1 MSALTVGP
9 GQQCPTKAVA
19 GTAAQDADTAAVM
32 AGADTDDF
40 VEVHDAPPLCVDLD
54 GTLIRSDMLIEGVL
68 ASVTTALLYRAVLGL
83 RSGNRA
89 EFKRAVAA
97 SSQFDPALLPY
108 NDRLLA
114 FLREQKEL
122 GRRLVL
128 VTAADTTVAHRI
140 ATHLGLFEEVLAS
153 DGSRNLKG
161 QHKCKALI
169 ERFGQGGFS
178 YVGDSRADLHVWR
191 AARTGVLVNTRPAV
205 AAAARDLV
213 VIEAVFSDG
222 GARWR
227 ALLRA
232 MRPHQWT
239 KNLLVFV
246 PLFVSGAQF
255 DWPGISAATLAFV
268 AFSLT
273 ASGIYL
279 LNDLADLAA
288 DRKHP
293 RKRRRPFASGAL
305 PIQLGLAAAGSAVAS
320 GLALAW
326 ASGIAAL
333 IALYALLSVS
343 YSIKLKELPLV
354 DVFMLA
360 ALYSIRLVAG
370 GEASGH
376 RVSLWLFAFSS
387 FLFLSLALVKR
398 AGELAAPSESGSRL
412 ARRGYHVSD
421 IVILQMFGTSSAVAA
436 SVVLTL
442 FIQNEAKELSYA
454 SPGLLWGIVPLVLF
468 WQCRIWLST
477 ARGYMHDDPIVY
489 AAKDWVS
496 WIVALVSFGLMIAA
510 RTFT

>member
-1 MSALTVGP
+1 MSSDPGRPAFCAVG
-9 GQQCPTKAVA
+9 
-19 GTAAQDADTAAVM
+19 
-32 AGADTDDF
+32 
-40 VEVHDAPPLCVDLD
+40 APPLCVDLD

-68 ASVTTALLYRAVLGL
+68 ASVVNPLLYRALLGL

-89 EFKRAVAA
+89 AFKRAVAA
-97 SSQFDPALLPY
+97 ASEFDPALLPY
-108 NDRLLA
+108 HNRLLV
-114 FLREQKEL
+114 FLREQKAL

-128 VTAADTTVAHRI
+128 VTAADETLAHRV
-140 ATHLGLFEEVLAS
+140 AAHLGLFDEVLAS
-153 DGSRNLKG
+153 DGVRNLKG
-161 QHKCKALI
+161 PHKAEVLI

-191 AARTGVLVNTRPAV
+191 AARIGVLVNVRPAV
-205 AAAARDLV
+205 AAAARGLIT
-213 VIEAVFSDG
+213 IEAEFSDDG
-222 GARWR
+222 LPWL

-232 MRPHQWT
+232 MRPYQWA

-246 PLFVSGAQF
+246 PLLVSGAQL
-255 DWPGISAATLAFV
+255 DWLGLSAAVLAFA

-293 RKRRRPFASGAL
+293 RKRLRPFASGAL
-305 PIQLGLAAAGSAVAS
+305 PVQLGLAASGVAMAS

-326 ASGIAAL
+326 AAGIFAV

-343 YSIKLKELPLV
+343 YSAKLKEMPLI

-370 GEASGH
+370 GEATGH
-376 RVSLWLFAFSS
+376 QVSLWLFAFSS

-398 AGELAAPSESGSRL
+398 AGELAAVSPESGGQL
-412 ARRGYHVSD
+412 ARRGYHAGD
-421 IVILQMFGTSSAVAA
+421 TIILQMFGSSSAVAA
-436 SVVLTL
+436 SLVLTL
-442 FIQNEAKELSYA
+442 FVQSEAKEARYA
-454 SPGLLWGIVPLVLF
+454 SPGFLWGIVPLVLF
-468 WQCRIWLST
+468 WQCRVWLST

-496 WIVALVSFGLMIAA
+496 WLVALASIALMIAA
-510 RTFT
+510 RTFG